1 MLAFKLSVLEIII
14 IEQSWVGRGGCG
26 GVAFKGRLGRVVLTR
41 TSNPEPVSDK
51 SRIIFGDP
59 DSFHLTRIQ
68 N

>member
-1 MLAFKLSVLEIII
+1 M
-14 IEQSWVGRGGCG
+14 
-26 GVAFKGRLGRVVLTR
+26 AFKGRLGRVVLTR

-51 SRIIFGDP
+51 SRTIFGDP